1 MTKIVDTLVLDKSQQ
16 QKIKMDN
23 IRKII
28 HLADLKVTAEFQE
41 IKEYVRQ
48 YFNDN
53 IRLYIPNKKVWYDKR
68 IWGIMA
74 NIEDEYHKSY
84 TGRTSPSN
92 VVIDDIAGLSGE
104 LMSWQE
110 TARFFNTS
118 GDYQI
123 KYHGHT
129 YDGII
134 Y

>member
-53 IRLYIPNKKVWYDKR
+53 ISPADHILYALRAASEYCCSVSAPFVIVNTKNNDVLVLDK
-68 IWGIMA
+68 
-74 NIEDEYHKSY
+74 
-84 TGRTSPSN
+84 
-92 VVIDDIAGLSGE
+92 
-104 LMSWQE
+104 
-110 TARFFNTS
+110 
-118 GDYQI
+118 
-123 KYHGHT
+123 
-129 YDGII
+129 
-134 Y
+134 